1 MPKHSDGR
9 FESMRRRRFKHFEE
23 AVTREC
29 TSVHILRT
37 EEELE
42 AAVRRASEFDRRA
55 ATVLENRFR
64 HYRAL
69 ATQPGAGTAPP
80 LHVVTEG

>member
-1 MPKHSDGR
+1 
-9 FESMRRRRFKHFEE
+9 MRRRRRSKHLEE
-23 AVTREC
+23 VVTREC

-42 AAVRRASEFDRRA
+42 AAIRRASEFDRRA
-55 ATVLENRFR
+55 AAVLENRFR

-69 ATQPGAGTAPP
+69 ATPAEAGSLPS
-80 LHVVTEG
+80 LHALAEH

>member
-1 MPKHSDGR
+1 MK
-9 FESMRRRRFKHFEE
+9 RRRHHQPEE
-23 AVTREC
+23 VVPREC

-42 AAVRRASEFDRRA
+42 AAVQRASEFDRRA
-55 ATVLENRFR
+55 AEILENRFR
-64 HYRAL
+64 HYREL
-69 ATQPGAGTAPP
+69 ANTPPGAETSAA